1 VGNALLTGVR
11 RSRWNGTDADRM
23 FAVVRRMPVRLV
35 DDDRDIDRAWELS
48 RRYDE
53 HPLYDMVY
61 VAVAERL
68 GETFVTADAQLLTRL
83 QQLSYV
89 VGQRR
94 AGAATPVGDQLLEPV
109 PPSGEQCELGRD
121 EQRVGRKQDHGDRQS
136 QGGAHDRASA
146 S

>member
-1 VGNALLTGVR
+1 
-11 RSRWNGTDADRM
+11 M

-89 VGQRR
+89 VG
-94 AGAATPVGDQLLEPV
+94 
-109 PPSGEQCELGRD
+109 LGR
-121 EQRVGRKQDHGDRQS
+121 Q
-136 QGGAHDRASA
+136 
-146 S
+146 

>member
-89 VGQRR
+89 VG
-94 AGAATPVGDQLLEPV
+94 
-109 PPSGEQCELGRD
+109 LGR
-121 EQRVGRKQDHGDRQS
+121 Q
-136 QGGAHDRASA
+136 
-146 S
+146 